1 MRVKVSVTL
10 SADLVDDARG
20 LGLNMSRIVEA
31 ALIEGTKAERIRHQK
46 DRAALDEDGDDPG

>member
-31 ALIEGTKAERIRHQK
+31 ALIEETKAERIRRQK
-46 DRAALDEDGDDPG
+46 DRAALDEDRDDPI